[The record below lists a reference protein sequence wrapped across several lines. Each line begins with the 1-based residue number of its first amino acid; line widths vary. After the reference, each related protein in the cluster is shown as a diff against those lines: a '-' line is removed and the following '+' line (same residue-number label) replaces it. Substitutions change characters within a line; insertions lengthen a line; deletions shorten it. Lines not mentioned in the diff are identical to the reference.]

1 MINKFTWRAL
11 IGVLGA
17 SFLASVCCVCCIGPL
32 LLVALGVGGAGA
44 GYITFFAPYRP
55 YIIVLVVL
63 SLSYSFYKLYIN
75 PPHCGFEASCISPKK
90 LSIQRWIF
98 WIITILSIGF
108 LYFST
113 C

>member
-1 MINKFTWRAL
+1 MINKFTWGAL
-11 IGVLGA
+11 IGALGA
-17 SFLASVCCVCCIGPL
+17 SFLASICCIGPL
-32 LLVALGVGGAGA
+32 LLVTLGVGGA

-63 SLSYSFYKLYIN
+63 SLSYLFYKLYIT

-98 WIITILSIGF
+98 WIITILSITL
-108 LYFST
+108 LYFSS